1 MIYIRKIFKQDLRDG
16 KQIAFPKEP
25 SLNFF
30 HFDYLNNESDRKIS
44 FKFDSVG
51 KEFAEFNGEKI
62 ETRLYAAG
70 SESRI
75 DGELKAFLRDTLKI
89 GIDDFLIIKNNQKNN
104 VEYDFFVVTKNNRT
118 IYNNYLSLTNAENHT
133 LVVTSEEKIDNEAND
148 RSYNRIVFGAP
159 GTGKTFIINNEAEK
173 HFGTTIDITPKDIWQ
188 NISEEIQKSEEKV
201 PLRLQDLYS
210 VIRSSMVQIQKFNP
224 EGRAEKE
231 HYIENRYS
239 IAVNSGYHM
248 LGYLFAEIA
257 NFSYPTAISNL
268 KLNRY
273 SGIKAEV
280 EKSETHG
287 WTPITMSVTFNLTTY
302 TSKKVGK

>member
-1 MIYIRKIFKQDLRDG
+1 MG
-16 KQIAFPKEP
+16 
-25 SLNFF
+25 
-30 HFDYLNNESDRKIS
+30 
-44 FKFDSVG
+44 
-51 KEFAEFNGEKI
+51 
-62 ETRLYAAG
+62 
-70 SESRI
+70 
-75 DGELKAFLRDTLKI
+75 
-89 GIDDFLIIKNNQKNN
+89 
-104 VEYDFFVVTKNNRT
+104 
-118 IYNNYLSLTNAENHT
+118 
-133 LVVTSEEKIDNEAND
+133 KIDLKDKRNVYAIIVCLLIMAAAHLV
-148 RSYNRIVFGAP
+148 YNYMWDPFTYQRESLERDLQSAQAELD
-159 GTGKTFIINNEAEK
+159 KINAKKHRVAELEMQLAQAEK
-173 HFGTTIDITPKDIWQ
+173 DFEKLKEMFP
-188 NISEEIQKSEEKV
+188 EEEKV
-201 PLRLQDLYS
+201 PLRLQDLYA

-257 NFSYPTAISNL
+257 TFNYPTAITNL
-268 KLNRY
+268 RLNRY

>member
-1 MIYIRKIFKQDLRDG
+1 MG
-16 KQIAFPKEP
+16 
-25 SLNFF
+25 
-30 HFDYLNNESDRKIS
+30 
-44 FKFDSVG
+44 
-51 KEFAEFNGEKI
+51 
-62 ETRLYAAG
+62 
-70 SESRI
+70 
-75 DGELKAFLRDTLKI
+75 
-89 GIDDFLIIKNNQKNN
+89 
-104 VEYDFFVVTKNNRT
+104 
-118 IYNNYLSLTNAENHT
+118 
-133 LVVTSEEKIDNEAND
+133 KIDLKDKRNVYAIIVCLLIMAAAHLV
-148 RSYNRIVFGAP
+148 YNYVWDPFTYQRESLERDLQSAQAELD
-159 GTGKTFIINNEAEK
+159 KINAKKHRVAELEMQLAQAEK
-173 HFGTTIDITPKDIWQ
+173 DFEKLKEMCP
-188 NISEEIQKSEEKV
+188 EEEKV
-201 PLRLQDLYS
+201 PLRLQDLYA

-257 NFSYPTAISNL
+257 NFNYPTAITNL
-268 KLNRY
+268 RLNRY